1 MAFLYLNKFIYC
13 PYKFSQPNLLIT
25 MPSTPYR
32 PEIDGLRAVAV
43 IAVILF
49 HFNANLF
56 PGGYLGV
63 DVFFVISGYLITG
76 LIKRD
81 LDNNQFSFSNFYLR
95 RIKRIIPALY
105 ILLLIVTIASAILLL
120 PTDFKDYGRSLLS
133 QSVFSSNIYFYFK
146 SDYFDTPSLLKPI
159 LHTWSLSVEEQFY
172 IIYPLLLVGLFKA
185 FKKNTG
191 YIILLL
197 TILIIGASYYYYGKN
212 QNAVFFLSPFRS
224 WELLLGAVL
233 NYSLISGKITN
244 KLLQEIMSCA
254 GLAAILYSIVFVSK
268 TSPMHGLSAIVP
280 TLGTA
285 FIILANNSSITL
297 AGKLLSVKPV
307 NYTGKISY
315 SLYLWHWPI
324 IVFYMYILGSINLPV
339 AVGIFI
345 VSYLLAALSYRF
357 IETLFRYQAIFKA
370 PASYF
375 LLAFAGVLFFLAIGY
390 SINRKNGF
398 PNRFPPNISRLLSEA
413 ADRPGCTPRIAY
425 RKHQMQYINHC
436 DADTASKPGILV
448 WGDSHSGMLQP
459 VLKILSERYKK
470 KYALYS
476 CPSALNVYIAYK
488 DPSYKQSPC
497 YISNQE
503 IINYIKTNN
512 IKCVLFASS
521 WSQYTEGRELK
532 MEGAGQ
538 QDKLYAD
545 SLTTRFSTT
554 DSKRVF
560 KSKFTYTV
568 NLLTNLNVDVWIM
581 EQVPQHEFWAP
592 NEIAKRLIYKQ
603 DTSKIGRSLADH
615 QQRQSFVNS
624 VFADLAKNKH
634 VHVLDP
640 TAYFLQDHNLL
651 TVYKNG
657 KSLYSDYNHLSAAG
671 TYLLAPMFTP
681 MFESLE
687 TEDLKSLQQQGN
699 K

>member
-1 MAFLYLNKFIYC
+1 M
-13 PYKFSQPNLLIT
+13 SPN
-25 MPSTPYR
+25 PYR
-32 PEIDGLRAVAV
+32 PEIDGLRAIAV
-43 IAVILF
+43 LAVILF

-76 LIKRD
+76 LIKKD
-81 LDNNQFSFSNFYLR
+81 LDHNQFSFGNFYLR

-105 ILLLIVTIASAILLL
+105 FLLLVVTIIAAILLL

-172 IIYPLLLVGLFKA
+172 IIYPLLLVGLFKL

-191 YIILLL
+191 VILLL
-197 TILIIGASYYYYGKN
+197 LAILVIGASYYYYGKN
-212 QNAVFFLSPFRS
+212 QSAVFFLSPFRS

-233 NYSLISGKITN
+233 NYTFISGKITN
-244 KLLQEIMSCA
+244 RQLQEILSWG
-254 GLAAILYSIVFVSK
+254 GLAAVLYSIIFLSK
-268 TSPMHGLSAIVP
+268 TSPMHGLVAVVP
-280 TLGTA
+280 TFGTA
-285 FIILANNSSITL
+285 CIILANSYSITS
-297 AGKLLSVKPV
+297 AGRLLSLKPF

-324 IVFYMYILGSINLPV
+324 IVFYMYIFGGINSPT
-339 AVGIFI
+339 AICIFI
-345 VSYLLAALSYRF
+345 LSYLVAALSYRF
-357 IETLFRYQAIFKA
+357 IETSFRYKFIFKN
-370 PASYF
+370 PTSNF
-375 LLAFAGVLFFLAIGY
+375 FLAFAGAFFFLIIGY

-398 PNRFPPNISRLLSEA
+398 PNRFSPNISELLSEA
-413 ADRPGCTPRIAY
+413 VERPGCTPRVFY
-425 RKHQMQYINHC
+425 RKHQMQYINRC

-459 VLKILSERYKK
+459 VLKSLSERYREQ
-470 KYALYS
+470 YALYS
-476 CPSALNVYIAYK
+476 CPSALNVFIAYK
-488 DPSYKQSPC
+488 DQSYKQSPC
-497 YISNQE
+497 YNSNQE
-503 IINYIKTNN
+503 IINYIKANN
-512 IKCVLFASS
+512 IKCILFASS

-545 SLTTRFSTT
+545 SLTTQFSTS

-568 NLLTNLNVDVWIM
+568 NLVTHLNVDVWIM

-603 DTSKIGRSLADH
+603 DTTKIGRDLADH
-615 QQRQSFVNS
+615 QQRQSFVNG
-624 VFADLAKNKH
+624 VFAELAKNKH
-634 VHVLDP
+634 VHILDP
-640 TAYFLQDHNLL
+640 TAYFLKDNNFL

-671 TYLLAPMFTP
+671 AYLLAPMLTP
-681 MFESLE
+681 MFESLHQPE
-687 TEDLKSLQQQGN
+687 TSR
-699 K
+699 